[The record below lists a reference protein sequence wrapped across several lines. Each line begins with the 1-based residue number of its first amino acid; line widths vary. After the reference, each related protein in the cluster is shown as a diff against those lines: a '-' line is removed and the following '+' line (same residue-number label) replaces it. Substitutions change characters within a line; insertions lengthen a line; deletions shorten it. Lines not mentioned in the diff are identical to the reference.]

1 MFFFKLSVNTFY
13 RKERRIN
20 PHRGLPYFP
29 LYGFSSHMSFI
40 NKTYTSI
47 PKSMP
52 RL

>member
-1 MFFFKLSVNTFY
+1 MFFFKLSDDTFY
-13 RKERRIN
+13 HKGRRIC

-47 PKSMP
+47 RKSMP